1 MLLNRSQKIPYVQEN
16 KRMLKFKNLIKNTP
30 SKLDR
35 IHQLRTPSNT

>member
-16 KRMLKFKNLIKNTP
+16 KMLKFKNLIKNTP